1 MFEEEHVADDSFIV
15 VLNTVGFKDFEYS
28 VLTLEGFIGSSFRGV
43 CVESARV
50 VVQFVGEVVVGS
62 LERSSPATV
71 RVNSPALCEEGC
83 FRRDVF
89 EEFRLLGREDVVGDV
104 DEYILVEVVGEMGLD
119 VFVEDVEETG
129 GALVSWERSH
139 SVCWCVL
146 SVGAFGTF

>member
-1 MFEEEHVADDSFIV
+1 MVISPFE
-15 VLNTVGFKDFEYS
+15 
-28 VLTLEGFIGSSFRGV
+28 R
-43 CVESARV
+43 R
-50 VVQFVGEVVVGS
+50 
-62 LERSSPATV
+62 SPAAV
-71 RVNSPALCEEGC
+71 WVNSPSSGEL
-83 FRRDVF
+83 FSDILDVF
-89 EEFRLLGREDVVGDV
+89 VVLGFFGRKDVVGDV